1 VNHPSPHGTI
11 VSRYLWPQLLANS
24 RAIVA
29 AHTNGN
35 ECGLCIE
42 PGDCGRVRGARR
54 YLADPVMLAVER
66 AAEVVATH
74 KGRVLSCCA
83 TVGVCPELAGALAM
97 FAEVD

>member
-1 VNHPSPHGTI
+1 
-11 VSRYLWPQLLANS
+11 
-24 RAIVA
+24 
-29 AHTNGN
+29 
-35 ECGLCIE
+35 
-42 PGDCGRVRGARR
+42 
-54 YLADPVMLAVER
+54 MLAVEH